1 MIRLLLPNIEELKWL
16 HYEAVKSYVA
26 DIMHKELRK
35 EFYQKV
41 VALPGFEK
49 YDSGYDLEHD
59 TFNWLKQFILADC
72 QTLAGWVANCSE
84 LLKFDYM
91 KKVYLNRFSMV
102 SRTM

>member
-35 EFYQKV
+35 EFYQEV
-41 VALPGFEK
+41 VVLPGFEK

-72 QTLAGWVANCSE
+72 PTLAGWVANCSE
-84 LLKFDYM
+84 LLKFDY
-91 KKVYLNRFSMV
+91 K
-102 SRTM
+102 